1 MTAACHPGKTSQTGT
16 EQSVQEGITGF
27 IYEESGNRMP
37 MKGAGPQKP
46 KGLSTTIYVYELT
59 NLEQVSR
66 VDVSPFY
73 TAVRTRPVTTAHS
86 DSTGAFSIRLAPGTY
101 SLFVKIG
108 GRFYANSFDSNNNI
122 APATVRKGQLSTVR
136 LIVNP
141 SAVY

>member
-1 MTAACHPGKTSQTGT
+1 MTAACHPGKAAQTGT

-37 MKGAGPQKP
+37 MKGAEPQKP

-66 VDVSPFY
+66 VDASPFY
-73 TAVRTRPVTTAHS
+73 TAVRTRSVTTAHS
-86 DSTGAFSIRLAPGTY
+86 DSTGAFSIRLAPGAY

-122 APATVRKGQLSTVR
+122 APATVQKGQLSIVR